1 MTREEIYS
9 RFEEL
14 DKRASLGGGVDK
26 IEKQHAQGK
35 MTARERIGML
45 LDKGTFNELDK
56 LVNHRC
62 TNFGMEKKQIAGDG
76 MVTGYGKIDGR
87 PVFVYAYDFTAHGG
101 SLSETNAAKIVKVQQ
116 LALKTGAPVIALND
130 SGGARIQE
138 GVNSLAGYASI
149 FYQNTIASGVIP
161 QISAILGP
169 CAGGACYSPALTDF
183 IFMVKEKSHM
193 FITGPDVVKTVTNE
207 EVGKEELGG
216 AYTHSSK
223 SGVTHFMCDNEEET
237 LMSIREL
244 LSFLP
249 SNNMED
255 APLVPC
261 NDDIHRQVEALQ
273 TVIPEDPNMPYDI
286 KDIIEPVLDNQYF
299 FEVMPHFAKNVVV
312 GFGRLGGRSVGIVA
326 NQPAWLAGV
335 LDIDASDKAARFIR
349 FCDCFN
355 IPLIT
360 FEDVPGFLPGTIQE
374 HNGIIRHGAKIVY
387 AYAEATVPK
396 VTLIT
401 RKAYGGAYIVM
412 SSKPTGADVNLAYPQ
427 AEIAVMGAAGAVNIL
442 YRKSTP
448 EEKQEIIKDY
458 EDKFS
463 NPYCAAERGL
473 IDEVIMPRDT
483 RYKLIQLWKCVT
495 TKPKQIRLR
504 NMAICLYDKIKIL
517 PQIIQI
523 DTSPILNSWFS
534 MEITGENLRSLWRK
548 SFLPRLFAILYSA
561 MH

>member
-183 IFMVKEKSHM
+183 IFMVKEQSHM
-193 FITGPDVVKTVTNE
+193 FITGPDVPRLRKNKKAV
-207 EVGKEELGG
+207 
-216 AYTHSSK
+216 
-223 SGVTHFMCDNEEET
+223 
-237 LMSIREL
+237 
-244 LSFLP
+244 LSFLKTNL
-249 SNNMED
+249 STMLS
-255 APLVPC
+255 APHESPRAKTIKNGRNHKIDNARAIIKSIFFLSS
-261 NDDIHRQVEALQ
+261 I
-273 TVIPEDPNMPYDI
+273 IPHTPHNKLRIGPPT
-286 KDIIEPVLDNQYF
+286 IIE
-299 FEVMPHFAKNVVV
+299 AKNIMDNSVKLLKSIH
-312 GFGRLGGRSVGIVA
+312 FG
-326 NQPAWLAGV
+326 
-335 LDIDASDKAARFIR
+335 
-349 FCDCFN
+349 
-355 IPLIT
+355 
-360 FEDVPGFLPGTIQE
+360 
-374 HNGIIRHGAKIVY
+374 
-387 AYAEATVPK
+387 
-396 VTLIT
+396 
-401 RKAYGGAYIVM
+401 
-412 SSKPTGADVNLAYPQ
+412 KP
-427 AEIAVMGAAGAVNIL
+427 
-442 YRKSTP
+442 
-448 EEKQEIIKDY
+448 
-458 EDKFS
+458 
-463 NPYCAAERGL
+463 
-473 IDEVIMPRDT
+473 
-483 RYKLIQLWKCVT
+483 
-495 TKPKQIRLR
+495 
-504 NMAICLYDKIKIL
+504 
-517 PQIIQI
+517 
-523 DTSPILNSWFS
+523 
-534 MEITGENLRSLWRK
+534 
-548 SFLPRLFAILYSA
+548 
-561 MH
+561 